1 MLLILGHLLSL
12 IPSEVQSRELP
23 PLLPLLLE
31 SLASSDSSLVNSS
44 LSTLMQ
50 LFNEGSPEVE
60 QLLGKNVE
68 KLVSEF
74 LRLVYTKINLRSA
87 RKCSSTLFL
96 RRRLEP

>member
-31 SLASSDSSLVNSS
+31 SLASSDSALVDSS

-87 RKCSSTLFL
+87 QKCSSTLFL

>member
-31 SLASSDSSLVNSS
+31 SLASSDASLVDSS

-60 QLLGKNVE
+60 QLLGKHVE
-68 KLVSEF
+68 KLVAEF
-74 LRLVYTKINLRSA
+74 LRLVYSKINLRSA
-87 RKCSSTLFL
+87 RKCANTLFL
-96 RRRLEP
+96 RKRLEP

>member
-1 MLLILGHLLSL
+1 
-12 IPSEVQSRELP
+12 
-23 PLLPLLLE
+23 
-31 SLASSDSSLVNSS
+31 
-44 LSTLMQ
+44 MQ